1 MFSFEAHYVTE
12 DITGNANAN
21 LYKCTMY
28 MVYIYIC
35 MCKVCV
41 TGRFAHICS
50 KFRLFPWDWSQ
61 TNWAGFNPPHLSNA
75 HSKTF
80 SKEQLHSEKDYSSSE
95 HVFFGCWIS
104 LYYSFLSQGMMMFSY
119 SQIFSKDTFQ
129 TYISLQHYMFWL
141 LPCSRVSQTGL
152 AWWQALKGVWENF
165 IMLIWF
171 PQYDT
176 KYKHS
181 WYKYKMQPRIY
192 FMPIWYSQ
200 CKI

>member
-1 MFSFEAHYVTE
+1 MVSLIYCCNFLGPSGRF
-12 DITGNANAN
+12 TGICFFGECLALKHIMSQRTSPETQMLICINVR
-21 LYKCTMY
+21 CIW
-28 MVYIYIC
+28 YIYIC

-61 TNWAGFNPPHLSNA
+61 TNWAGFNPPSHLSNA

-141 LPCSRVSQTGL
+141 LPCSRVSQAGL
-152 AWWQALKGVWENF
+152 A
-165 IMLIWF
+165 
-171 PQYDT
+171 
-176 KYKHS
+176 
-181 WYKYKMQPRIY
+181 
-192 FMPIWYSQ
+192 
-200 CKI
+200 

>member
-1 MFSFEAHYVTE
+1 MSQRTSPETQMLICINVRC
-12 DITGNANAN
+12 IW
-21 LYKCTMY
+21 
-28 MVYIYIC
+28 YIYIC

-61 TNWAGFNPPHLSNA
+61 TNWAGFNPPSHLSNA

-129 TYISLQHYMFWL
+129 TYISLQHVLALALFTCEPSWIGLMA
-141 LPCSRVSQTGL
+141 SSQGCL
-152 AWWQALKGVWENF
+152 GKLYYAN
-165 IMLIWF
+165 LIS
-171 PQYDT
+171 T
-176 KYKHS
+176 I
-181 WYKYKMQPRIY
+181 WYKVQTFLVQVQNAAQDIFHANLIFTM
-192 FMPIWYSQ
+192 
-200 CKI
+200 